1 MSEIDQPQDAYIRL
15 LRLSEVLMRKNTIL
29 LNALNR
35 IGNLPEENGK
45 VSKEEIKAIIIATV
59 DKISYP

>member
-1 MSEIDQPQDAYIRL
+1 MSEINEPQDVSIQLIQLA
-15 LRLSEVLMRKNTIL
+15 EAMVRKNTIL